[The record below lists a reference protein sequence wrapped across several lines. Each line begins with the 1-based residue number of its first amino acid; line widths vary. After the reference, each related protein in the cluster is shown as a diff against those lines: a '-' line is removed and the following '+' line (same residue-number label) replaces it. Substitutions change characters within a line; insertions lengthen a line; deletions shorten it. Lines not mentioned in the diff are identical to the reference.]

1 MLVAMLVAK
10 STRTIKWLLTM
21 LLLCSAIGSAHAQ
34 SNPRYAAI
42 VLDADSGEVLHA
54 EYADAARYPASLT
67 KMMTLYLLFEAMD
80 NKLLKL
86 DTGMPVSAHAAS
98 MPQTN
103 ISLRKGDRLRVSD
116 AIPALVV
123 RSANDAA
130 VVVAEAI
137 GGTESHFAELM
148 TRKAR
153 ALKMNS
159 TTFRN
164 ASGLPNSG
172 QQTTARDLSILSMR
186 LMKDHAKY
194 YHYFSTP
201 SFTYGGRTYNSHNR
215 LIKNYPGT
223 DGMKTGYINASGFN
237 VATSTKKGNK
247 RLIGVVMGG
256 RTAQSRDAA
265 MAALLDKSFIRAQ
278 QIGKISPQGAQQ
290 ARQAAAP
297 TSSLVVSSETV
308 RQVTRQPANQTPPTQ
323 AAQVN
328 PVVSQIKPTPIQP
341 VQIQQAQNQPVR
353 TQQSVQQI
361 APVQQQAQ
369 AATPVVR
376 SDVAPNFSAE
386 QAWAIQVG
394 SFRALDQARD
404 RAAEAARR
412 LSHAP
417 QAKIAVN
424 QASVGG
430 QTLYR
435 AQLVGLRQEEAKQ
448 ACEHLVRQS
457 MDCLVIRM

>member
-10 STRTIKWLLTM
+10 SRETVRWLLTM
-21 LLLCSAIGSAHAQ
+21 VLLCSAISSAHAQ
-34 SNPRYAAI
+34 TNPRYAAI
-42 VLDADSGEVLHA
+42 VLDAQSGEVLHA

-103 ISLRKGDRLRVSD
+103 ISLKKGDRLRVRD

-130 VVVAEAI
+130 VVVAEAL
-137 GGTESHFAELM
+137 GGSESQFAEMM
-148 TRKAR
+148 TRKAK

-201 SFTYGGRTYNSHNR
+201 SFTYGGRTYHSHNR

-223 DGMKTGYINASGFN
+223 DGLKTGYINASGFN
-237 VATSTKKGNK
+237 VATSTKKGNH
-247 RLIGVVMGG
+247 RLVAVVMGG
-256 RTAQSRDAA
+256 RTGQSRDAA

-278 QIGKISPQGAQQ
+278 QIAKVSPKAAQQ
-290 ARQAAAP
+290 ARQAAQPA
-297 TSSLVVSSETV
+297 SKIVISSETV
-308 RQVTRQPANQTPPTQ
+308 RQVTRQEAQQTQ
-323 AAQVN
+323 AAKIN
-328 PVVSQIKPTPIQP
+328 PPTSQIKPIQQVPIQTAQTGAS
-341 VQIQQAQNQPVR
+341 VIQ
-353 TQQSVQQI
+353 SSS
-361 APVQQQAQ
+361 AP
-369 AATPVVR
+369 T
-376 SDVAPNFSAE
+376 FSAE
-386 QAWAIQVG
+386 RSWAVQVG
-394 SFRALDQARD
+394 SFRALEQAKD

-412 LSHAP
+412 LGNTQQSNM
-417 QAKIAVN
+417 AVN
-424 QASVGG
+424 PASVGG

-435 AQLVGLRQEEAKQ
+435 AQLVGLLQNEAKQ
-448 ACEHLVRQS
+448 ACQQLVREGI
-457 MDCLVIRM
+457 DCLVVRM

>member
-1 MLVAMLVAK
+1 MLIAK
-10 STRTIKWLLTM
+10 SRDTVKWLLTM
-21 LLLCSAIGSAHAQ
+21 VLLCSAISSAHAQ
-34 SNPRYAAI
+34 TNPRYAAI
-42 VLDADSGEVLHA
+42 VLDADSGEVLHS

-103 ISLRKGDRLRVSD
+103 ISLKKGDRLRVRD

-130 VVVAEAI
+130 VVVAEAL
-137 GGTESHFAELM
+137 GGTESQFAQMM
-148 TRKAR
+148 TRKAK

-201 SFTYGGRTYNSHNR
+201 SFTYGGRTYHSHNR

-237 VATSTKKGNK
+237 VATSTKKGK
-247 RLIGVVMGG
+247 HRLVAVVMGG
-256 RTAQSRDAA
+256 RTSQSRDAA
-265 MAALLDKSFIRAQ
+265 MAALLDKSFIRAE
-278 QIGKISPQGAQQ
+278 QIAKVSPKAAQQ
-290 ARQAAAP
+290 ARQAAPPA
-297 TSSLVVSSETV
+297 SKIVISSETV
-308 RQVTRQPANQTPPTQ
+308 RQVTRQEAQQTQ
-323 AAQVN
+323 AAKIN
-328 PVVSQIKPTPIQP
+328 PPTSQIKP
-341 VQIQQAQNQPVR
+341 IQQAPIQTAKTGASVI
-353 TQQSVQQI
+353 QSNS
-361 APVQQQAQ
+361 AP
-369 AATPVVR
+369 T
-376 SDVAPNFSAE
+376 FSVE
-386 QAWAIQVG
+386 QAWAVQVG
-394 SFRALDQARD
+394 SFRALEQAKD
-404 RAAEAARR
+404 RAADAARR
-412 LSHAP
+412 LGNTQQSNM
-417 QAKIAVN
+417 AVN
-424 QASVGG
+424 PASVGG

-435 AQLVGLRQEEAKQ
+435 AQLVGLLQNEAKQ
-448 ACEHLVRQS
+448 ACEQLVRQGI
-457 MDCLVIRM
+457 DCLVIRM

>member
-10 STRTIKWLLTM
+10 SRDTVRWLLTM
-21 LLLCSAIGSAHAQ
+21 VLLCSAISSAHAQ
-34 SNPRYAAI
+34 TNPRYAAI
-42 VLDADSGEVLHA
+42 VLDAHSGEVLHS

-80 NKLLKL
+80 NQLLKL

-103 ISLRKGDRLRVSD
+103 ISLKKGDRLRVRD

-130 VVVAEAI
+130 VVVAEAL
-137 GGTESHFAELM
+137 GGTEIQFAQMM
-148 TRKAR
+148 TRKAK

-201 SFTYGGRTYNSHNR
+201 SFTYGGRTYHSHNR

-237 VATSTKKGNK
+237 VATSTKKGNH
-247 RLIGVVMGG
+247 RLVAVVMGG

-265 MAALLDKSFIRAQ
+265 MAALLDKSFIRAE
-278 QIGKISPQGAQQ
+278 QIAKVSPKAAQQ
-290 ARQAAAP
+290 ARQAAPPA
-297 TSSLVVSSETV
+297 SKIVISSETV
-308 RQVTRQPANQTPPTQ
+308 RQVTRLEAQQTQEAKINQPT
-323 AAQVN
+323 
-328 PVVSQIKPTPIQP
+328 SQIKP
-341 VQIQQAQNQPVR
+341 IQQAQIKP
-353 TQQSVQQI
+353 I
-361 APVQQQAQ
+361 QQAPIQ
-369 AATPVVR
+369 TAKTGISVIQ
-376 SDVAPNFSAE
+376 SGSAPTFSAE
-386 QAWAIQVG
+386 QAWAVQVG
-394 SFRALDQARD
+394 SFRALEQAKD

-412 LSHAP
+412 LGNTQQSNM
-417 QAKIAVN
+417 AVN
-424 QASVGG
+424 PASVGG

-435 AQLVGLRQEEAKQ
+435 AQLVGLLQHEAKQ
-448 ACEHLVRQS
+448 ACEQLVREGI
-457 MDCLVIRM
+457 DCLVIRM

>member
-10 STRTIKWLLTM
+10 STRTLKWLLTTV
-21 LLLCSAIGSAHAQ
+21 LLCSAIGSAQGQ

-42 VLDADSGEVLHA
+42 VLDANNGEVLHA

-148 TRKAR
+148 TRKAK

-201 SFTYGGRTYNSHNR
+201 SFSYGGRTYNSHNR

-290 ARQAAAP
+290 ARQAAPPA
-297 TSSLVVSSETV
+297 SKIVISSETV
-308 RQVTRQPANQTPPTQ
+308 RQVIRQPANQAPPTQ

-328 PVVSQIKPTPIQP
+328 PRVSQIKSAPIQTTQTRT
-341 VQIQQAQNQPVR
+341 VQP
-353 TQQSVQQI
+353 
-361 APVQQQAQ
+361 Q
-369 AATPVVR
+369 AATVPVTPASSNDHLIR
-376 SDVAPNFSAE
+376 SGAAPNFTAE
-386 QAWAIQVG
+386 QTWAVQVG
-394 SFRALDQARD
+394 SFRALEQAKD
-404 RAAEAARR
+404 RAAEASRR
-412 LSHAP
+412 LSQAP
-417 QAKIAVN
+417 HAKIAVN

-435 AQLVGLRQEEAKQ
+435 AQLVGLRQDEAKQ

-457 MDCLVIRM
+457 MDCLVVRM

>member
-1 MLVAMLVAK
+1 MLVAK
-10 STRTIKWLLTM
+10 SRDTARWLLTM
-21 LLLCSAIGSAHAQ
+21 LLLCSAISSAHAQ
-34 SNPRYAAI
+34 TNPRYAAI
-42 VLDADSGEVLHA
+42 VLDADSGEVLHS

-103 ISLRKGDRLRVSD
+103 ISLKKGDRLRVRD

-130 VVVAEAI
+130 VVVAEAL
-137 GGTESHFAELM
+137 GGTESQFAQMM
-148 TRKAR
+148 TRKAK

-201 SFTYGGRTYNSHNR
+201 SFTYGGRTYHSHNR

-237 VATSTKKGNK
+237 VATSTKKGNH
-247 RLIGVVMGG
+247 RLVAVVMGG
-256 RTAQSRDAA
+256 RTSQSRDVA
-265 MAALLDKSFIRAQ
+265 MAALLDKSFIRAE
-278 QIGKISPQGAQQ
+278 QIAKVSPKAAQQ
-290 ARQAAAP
+290 ARQAAP
-297 TSSLVVSSETV
+297 PGSKIVISSETV
-308 RQVTRQPANQTPPTQ
+308 RQVTRQETQQTQ
-323 AAQVN
+323 AATIN
-328 PVVSQIKPTPIQP
+328 PPTSQIKP
-341 VQIQQAQNQPVR
+341 IQQAQIKP
-353 TQQSVQQI
+353 I
-361 APVQQQAQ
+361 QQAPIQ
-369 AATPVVR
+369 TAKTGASVIQ
-376 SDVAPNFSAE
+376 SNSAPTFSAE
-386 QAWAIQVG
+386 QAWAVQVG
-394 SFRALDQARD
+394 SFRALEQAKD
-404 RAAEAARR
+404 RAADAARR
-412 LSHAP
+412 LGNAQQSNM
-417 QAKIAVN
+417 AVN
-424 QASVGG
+424 PASVGG

-435 AQLVGLRQEEAKQ
+435 AQLVGLLQNEAKQ
-448 ACEHLVRQS
+448 TCEQLVREGI
-457 MDCLVIRM
+457 DCLVIRM

>member
-1 MLVAMLVAK
+1 MSVAMLVAK
-10 STRTIKWLLTM
+10 STGTVRWLLTM
-21 LLLCSAIGSAHAQ
+21 VLLSAVLLCSVIGSAQA
-34 SNPRYAAI
+34 NPRYAAI
-42 VLDADSGEVLHA
+42 ILDAQSGEVLHA
-54 EYADAARYPASLT
+54 ENADAARYPASLT

-86 DTGMPVSAHAAS
+86 DTAMPVSAHAAS

-103 ISLRKGDRLRVSD
+103 LSLRKGDRLRVRD

-123 RSANDAA
+123 RSANDVA
-130 VVVAEAI
+130 VVVAEAL
-137 GGTESHFAELM
+137 GGTESQFAQMM
-148 TRKAR
+148 TRKAQ

-159 TTFRN
+159 TSFRN

-172 QQTTARDLSILSMR
+172 QKTTARDLSILSMR

-201 SFTYGGRTYNSHNR
+201 SFTYGGRTYHSHNR
-215 LIKNYPGT
+215 LIKNYSGT

-237 VATSTKKGNK
+237 VATSTKKGNH

-265 MAALLDKSFIRAQ
+265 MAALMDKAFIRAEQ
-278 QIGKISPQGAQQ
+278 LAKLSPKAAQQ
-290 ARQAAAP
+290 AREAASP
-297 TSSLVVSSETV
+297 TSNLVVSSETV
-308 RQVTRQPANQTPPTQ
+308 RQVSRQEAIQHTQ
-323 AAQVN
+323 AAKVN
-328 PVVSQIKPTPIQP
+328 PPTPQIKPAPIQQVAIAP
-341 VQIQQAQNQPVR
+341 IQQGVIKPIQQAPIQATASASVI
-353 TQQSVQQI
+353 QSTS
-361 APVQQQAQ
+361 APSF
-369 AATPVVR
+369 T
-376 SDVAPNFSAE
+376 SE

-394 SFRALDQARD
+394 SFRAIHQAKE

-412 LSHAP
+412 LGSTQ

-424 QASVGG
+424 PASVGG

-435 AQLVGLRQEEAKQ
+435 AQLVGLRQDEAKQ
-448 ACEHLVRQS
+448 SCVHLVRQS
-457 MDCLVIRM
+457 MDCLVVKM